1 MLVIEGSLSD
11 VEDDRTVTERLS
23 RITQR
28 SGEPAVRVWT
38 PPRQIA
44 FGRRDS
50 TVEGYPKARRIA
62 ADNGYEPVERG
73 VGGNAVAYTGETVAF
88 AVSVPT
94 GDGRGGIETRY
105 ERTKSTL
112 LEALETTGA
121 SVRHG
126 EPDRSFCPGEHSL
139 QSDGKVA
146 GIAQRV
152 RQESALVGGCVIVSE
167 RDEKSISNVL
177 EPVYEALGEPF
188 DPESVGS
195 VETAEGPKNPSA
207 VIDSIEEA
215 FVDGNETSKLSAAEV
230 LGDVKG

>member
-1 MLVIEGSLSD
+1 MLVIDGSLSD
-11 VEDDRTVTERLS
+11 VGDDRTVTERL
-23 RITQR
+23 TTVTEK
-28 SGEPAVRVWT
+28 SGEPTVRVWT

-50 TVEGYPKARRIA
+50 TAEGYPKARRIA

-88 AVSVPT
+88 AVSMPI

-105 ERTKSTL
+105 GRTKATL

-121 SVRHG
+121 SVTDG

-139 QSDGKVA
+139 QGDGKIT

-152 RQESALVGGCVIVSE
+152 RQNSALVGGCVIVSK
-167 RDEKSISNVL
+167 RDEKAVSDVL
-177 EPVYEALGEPF
+177 EPVYGALGEPF
-188 DPESVGS
+188 DPGSVGS
-195 VETAEGPKNPSA
+195 VETAGGPEVPGL
-207 VIDSIEEA
+207 VIESIEKA
-215 FVDGNETSKLSAAEV
+215 FVDGSETSKIPATEV
-230 LGDVKG
+230 LDDAMK